1 MYNTADLGLSYD
13 FDDQHSA
20 DIANNRMETVN
31 VLEHMY
37 KEMADLPCKFNSSSI
52 MFPFRRAL

>member
-20 DIANNRMETVN
+20 DVANNRMETVN

-37 KEMADLPCKFNSSSI
+37 KEMADLPCEFYF
-52 MFPFRRAL
+52 FPFLTSTERI